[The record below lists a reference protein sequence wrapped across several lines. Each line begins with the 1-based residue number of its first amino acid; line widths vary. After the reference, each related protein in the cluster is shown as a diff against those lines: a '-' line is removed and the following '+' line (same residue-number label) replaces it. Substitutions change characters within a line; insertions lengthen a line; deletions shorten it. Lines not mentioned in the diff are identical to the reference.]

1 MLRRFWGEKME
12 LKIKDR
18 DYVSDG
24 AGGLQRVSGKEE
36 LLQRVLFLLTA
47 RRGGFALAPMLG
59 SRLYLLD
66 REKPGNRL
74 TAAKKYVAEALD
86 GETGVTV
93 EDVSL
98 AHDGEMSCLRV
109 KLRYEGEGL
118 ELTVPMEGESGI

>member
-18 DYVSDG
+18 DYVPDG
-24 AGGLQRVSGKEE
+24 MGGLQRVSGKEE
-36 LLQRVLFLLTA
+36 LLQCVLFRLTA
-47 RRGGFALAPMLG
+47 RRGGFALAPTLG
-59 SRLYLLD
+59 SRLHLLD

-86 GETGVTV
+86 GEAGVTV

-98 AHDGEMSCLRV
+98 ARDGEMSNLRV
-109 KLRYEGEGL
+109 KLHYEGETL
-118 ELTVPMEGESGI
+118 ELAVSMEGAGER

>member
-1 MLRRFWGEKME
+1 ME
-12 LKIKDR
+12 LKIVNG
-18 DYVSDG
+18 DYVPDG

-47 RRGGFALAPMLG
+47 RRGGFALAPTLG
-59 SRLYLLD
+59 SRLYLLG

-86 GETGVTV
+86 GEAGVTV

-98 AHDGEMSCLRV
+98 GNDGDVSVLRV
-109 KLRYEGEGL
+109 RLRCEDEAL
-118 ELTVPMEGESGI
+118 ELTVPMEGAGGR

>member
-1 MLRRFWGEKME
+1 MSRRFWGERME
-12 LKIKDR
+12 LKIKCR
-18 DYVSDG
+18 DYVPDG
-24 AGGLQRVSGKEE
+24 VGGLQRVSGKEE
-36 LLQRVLFLLTA
+36 LLQRTLFRLTA
-47 RRGGFALAPMLG
+47 RRGGFALAPTLG
-59 SRLYLLD
+59 SRLYLLG

-86 GETGVTV
+86 GEMGVTV